1 MKKVKITVMKITT
14 YEDLVEKYENPVAE
28 DYNVISLRSG
38 NANRMDNGSRRTL
51 SDSIPV
57 LRGHIPTPLHIPQH
71 PWKPIFACPS

>member
-38 NANRMDNGSRRTL
+38 NANRMDNGKR
-51 SDSIPV
+51 
-57 LRGHIPTPLHIPQH
+57 
-71 PWKPIFACPS
+71 